1 MNYIEGDDVTQ
12 GGSQGES
19 QGGIQDGTQ
28 GGSQDGSQGGI
39 QGIPYPISS
48 FTSTTTSPPRLS
60 TFFTRSKEGGCLE
73 PGEYRVVV
81 AKCRSFARKMMFLEA
96 VKKEASSS
104 SDASSGVGCSP
115 LPLPEICERCRL
127 ERKHHR

>member
-19 QGGIQDGTQ
+19 QGESQGGIQDGTQ
-28 GGSQDGSQGGI
+28 GGIQGVTQGGS

-60 TFFTRSKEGGCLE
+60 TLLTRSKSWRKSSWLLRTK
-73 PGEYRVVV
+73 PG
-81 AKCRSFARKMMFLEA
+81 A
-96 VKKEASSS
+96 
-104 SDASSGVGCSP
+104 
-115 LPLPEICERCRL
+115 
-127 ERKHHR
+127 